1 MEEEAEK
8 GRTVP
13 EKGYKIRCPRL
24 GHQIAFSYCRK
35 ENHGLPCFKT
45 LDCWHAHFQVEQH
58 LEAELTPEEWQKTFR
73 RRPKPKMLSL
83 VELIEQ
89 ARKGNSR

>member
-8 GRTVP
+8 GRTAP
-13 EKGYKIRCPRL
+13 EEDYEIRCPRL
-24 GHQIAFSYCRK
+24 GQQIAFSYCRK
-35 ENHGLPCFKT
+35 ENLGLPCFKT
-45 LDCWHAHFQVEQH
+45 LDCWHSHFRVERH
-58 LEAELTPEEWQKTFR
+58 LRAELTPEEWQKTFT

-89 ARKGNSR
+89 ARKGPSR